1 MRMRDMSLSIAALS
15 TIYLGKYRVRSS
27 GSEFYFHVPRK
38 LVDSGLH
45 RVRVVIRVDASGCVD
60 KSYHG
65 STVMFRAS
73 LTRIGGSSYRIKI
86 PTRFRSMAWSIKD
99 CGSLDVWIAPILEDR
114 GKG

>member
-1 MRMRDMSLSIAALS
+1 MVSAFSAILSA
-15 TIYLGKYRVRSS
+15 IYLGKYKVRNS
-27 GSEFYFHVPRK
+27 GLEFYFHVPRK

-65 STVMFRAS
+65 STAVFRAS

-86 PTRFRSMAWSIKD
+86 PSRFRSMASSIKD
-99 CGSLDVWIAPILEDR
+99 CGSIDVWIAPIFEDR
-114 GKG
+114 GRG

>member
-1 MRMRDMSLSIAALS
+1 MVSAFSAILSA
-15 TIYLGKYRVRSS
+15 IYLGKYKVRNS
-27 GSEFYFHVPRK
+27 GLEFYFHVPRK
-38 LVDSGLH
+38 LVDPGLR
-45 RVRVVIRVDASGCVD
+45 RVRVMVRVDASGCVD
-60 KSYHG
+60 KNYHG
-65 STVMFRAS
+65 STAVFRAT